1 MGKQVGFEDV
11 LRYFDEDGDGKVLP
25 SELKHGLGM
34 MGGELPM
41 KEAKMAI
48 AALDSDGDG
57 LLTFEMYDTER
68 CGFITPK
75 RLKKI
80 LKKMGES
87 KSIDECKSMIKQ
99 FDLNRDG
106 VLSFEEFRI
115 MMQ

>member
-57 LLTFEMYDTER
+57 